1 MSMGSAQGV
10 PAVVGDVMTA
20 APAVLHVT
28 HSLRAA
34 QRMFA
39 DKGFQHL
46 PVVQGGRLVG
56 ILSDRDVSQFL
67 AGRPQGA
74 DLEVALAM
82 TRSPV
87 AVTPGTPV
95 EEAADLLVRHSIH
108 SLPVVEATGQLVG
121 IVTASDLLRVLIGL
135 MAEKH
140 RAARAAKPAPEQH
153 EPERT

>member
-1 MSMGSAQGV
+1 MGSVSV
-10 PAVVGDVMTA
+10 PARTVGDVMTP

-34 QRMFA
+34 QRIFG

-56 ILSDRDVSQFL
+56 ILSDRDVSSFL
-67 AGRPQGA
+67 NGRPQGA

-82 TRSPV
+82 TRNPVSVSPTT
-87 AVTPGTPV
+87 AV
-95 EEAADLLVRHSIH
+95 EDAADLLIRHSIH
-108 SLPVVEATGQLVG
+108 SLPVVEDGGQLVG

-135 MAEKH
+135 IAEKQ
-140 RAARAAKPAPEQH
+140 RTTRAAKH
-153 EPERT
+153 ESDQP